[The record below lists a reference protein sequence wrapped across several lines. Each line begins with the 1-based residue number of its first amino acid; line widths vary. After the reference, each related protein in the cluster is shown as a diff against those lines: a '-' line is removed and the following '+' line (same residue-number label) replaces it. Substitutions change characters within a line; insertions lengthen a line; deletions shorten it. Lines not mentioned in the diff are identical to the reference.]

1 MCNRHLTNICLLLL
15 TGSFGVSVSAQDS
28 GLSGHHNNW
37 VFGGHSKYQYT
48 YTAIPE
54 NSVINELSGSS
65 LQDHDIE
72 FRLKISNRRGPWD
85 FSAHA
90 QLIAANADSLYAFRG
105 LPDFIYPGTDVIND
119 KRRWFNL
126 THEISNKDK
135 NAVLAR
141 LDRVSIAYSSD
152 KAVIR
157 FGRQAISWGNSLLF
171 TPMDILN
178 PFDPAA
184 VDKEYKT
191 GDDMLYGQY
200 LFDNGN
206 DLQAVTVVRRNPVS
220 GEVEGDQSSL
230 ALKYHGFWAGRE
242 YDLLAAQHYGE
253 ALLAV
258 GLSGDLGGAV
268 LRGDLVWNDTDSGAI
283 YSAVAGLDY
292 SWVGGGRN
300 WMGTVEYFYNGFGQA
315 DSDYSAAGLAANPEL
330 LERLARGELFNIGR
344 HYLGASVTLEATP
357 LLNLT
362 PNIFVN
368 LIDPSAYAQLVASY
382 SWKQDIQL
390 LAALS
395 FPIGP
400 GGSEY
405 GGIEAEQ
412 PGSYVSSGPSLFVQ
426 LAWYF

>member
-1 MCNRHLTNICLLLL
+1 MCCPSLKQILLLL
-15 TGSFGVSVSAQDS
+15 LAGSFGVSVSAQGSD
-28 GLSGHHNNW
+28 LSGNQNNW
-37 VFGGHSKYQYT
+37 VFGGHSKYQYI

-54 NSVINELSGSS
+54 NSVLNELSGSK
-65 LQDHDIE
+65 LQDHNLE
-72 FRLKISNRRGPWD
+72 FRLKISTRKGPWD

-90 QLIAANADSLYAFRG
+90 QLIAAHSDSLSVFRG
-105 LPDFIYPGTDVIND
+105 LPGFIYPGTDVIND

-126 THEISNKDK
+126 THEMRNNNK
-135 NAVLAR
+135 NAAVVR

-152 KAVIR
+152 KAVVR
-157 FGRQAISWGNSLLF
+157 FGRQAISWGNGLLF

-200 LFDNGN
+200 LFDSGN
-206 DLQAVTVVRRNPVS
+206 DLQAVTVVRRNPMS
-220 GEVEGDQSSL
+220 GDVEQDQSSL
-230 ALKYHGFWAGRE
+230 ALKYHGFWADSE
-242 YDLLAAQHYGE
+242 YDFLAAQHYGE
-253 ALLAV
+253 TVLAA
-258 GLSGDLGGAV
+258 GLSGDLGGAIV
-268 LRGDLVWNDTDSGAI
+268 RGDLVWNSTDEGSVF
-283 YSAVAGLDY
+283 SAVAGLDY

-315 DSDYSAAGLAANPEL
+315 GSDYSTAGLAANPEL
-330 LERLARGELFNIGR
+330 LKRLARGELFNIGR

-362 PNIFVN
+362 PNIFIN
-368 LIDPSAYAQLVASY
+368 ITDPSAFAQLVTSY
-382 SWKQDIQL
+382 NWKQDIQL

-400 GGSEY
+400 AGSEY

-412 PGSYVSSGPSLFVQ
+412 AGTYVSTGPALFVQ

>member
-1 MCNRHLTNICLLLL
+1 MCIRYLTIYVFLLLA
-15 TGSFGVSVSAQDS
+15 GSFSVSVSAQDS
-28 GLSGHHNNW
+28 GLITPKSNW
-37 VFGGHSKYQYT
+37 VFGGHSKYQYI
-48 YTAIPE
+48 YTAIPD
-54 NSVINELSGSS
+54 NSVLNEFSGSS
-65 LQDHDIE
+65 LQDHNFE

-90 QLIAANADSLYAFRG
+90 QLIAVHSDSLDVFRG
-105 LPDFIYPGTDVIND
+105 LPVSIYPGNDVISD

-126 THEISNKDK
+126 THEIINRDK
-135 NAVLAR
+135 NATLAR

-152 KAVIR
+152 KTVIR
-157 FGRQAISWGNSLLF
+157 VGRQAISWGNSLLF

-200 LFDNGN
+200 LFDSGN
-206 DLQAVTVVRRNPVS
+206 DLQAATVVRRDPVS
-220 GEVEGDQSSL
+220 GEVEQDQSSL

-253 ALLAV
+253 TVLAI
-258 GLSGDLGGAV
+258 GLSGDLGGAI
-268 LRGDLVWNDTDSGAI
+268 LRGDLVRNSTDGGPV
-283 YSAVAGLDY
+283 YSVVTGLDY
-292 SWVGGGRN
+292 SWVGNGRN
-300 WMGTVEYFYNGFGQA
+300 WMGTLEYFYNGFGQA
-315 DSDYSAAGLAANPEL
+315 DGDYSMDALAANPEL
-330 LERLARGELFNIGR
+330 LKRLARGELFNIGR

-362 PNIFVN
+362 PNIFIN
-368 LIDPSAYAQLVASY
+368 LIDPSAFAQLVTSY
-382 SWKQDIQL
+382 SWKQDVQL

-400 GGSEY
+400 AGSEY
-405 GGIEAEQ
+405 GGIDAEQ
-412 PGSYVSSGPSLFVQ
+412 AGTYVSTGPALFVQ

>member
-1 MCNRHLTNICLLLL
+1 MCSPCLKKILLLL
-15 TGSFGVSVSAQDS
+15 LAGSFGVSVSAQGSD
-28 GLSGHHNNW
+28 LSGHQNDW
-37 VFGGHSKYQYT
+37 VFGGHSKYQYI

-54 NSVINELSGSS
+54 NSVLNELSGSS
-65 LQDHDIE
+65 LQDHNLE
-72 FRLKISNRRGPWD
+72 FRLKISNRKGPWD

-90 QLIAANADSLYAFRG
+90 QLIAAHSDSLSVFRG
-105 LPDFIYPGTDVIND
+105 LPGFIYPGTDVISD

-126 THEISNKDK
+126 THELSNKNK
-135 NAVLAR
+135 NAALVR
-141 LDRVSIAYSSD
+141 LDRVSMAYSSD

-157 FGRQAISWGNSLLF
+157 FGRQAISWGNGLLF

-200 LFDNGN
+200 LFDSGN
-206 DLQAVTVVRRNPVS
+206 DLQAVTVVRRNPIN
-220 GEVEGDQSSL
+220 GEVEQDQSSL
-230 ALKYHGFWAGRE
+230 ALKYHGFWADRE

-253 ALLAV
+253 TVLAA
-258 GLSGDLGGAV
+258 GLSTDLGGAIV
-268 LRGDLVWNDTDSGAI
+268 RGDLVWNSTHEGSVF
-283 YSAVAGLDY
+283 SAVTGLDY

-315 DSDYSAAGLAANPEL
+315 DSNYSTTALAANPEL
-330 LERLARGELFNIGR
+330 LKRLARGELFNIGR

-362 PNIFVN
+362 PNIFIN
-368 LIDPSAYAQLVASY
+368 ITDPSAFAQLVTSY
-382 SWKQDIQL
+382 NWKQDIQL

-400 GGSEY
+400 AGSEY

-412 PGSYVSSGPSLFVQ
+412 AGSYVSTGPALFMQ